1 MMRRCLFLSVVRVHR
16 DFLFES
22 SLAKL
27 HNPKEVFKQLS
38 LVWIFLK
45 SDKIYQLVSRWG
57 TMVGNSAF
65 KSRKY
70 TIFIV
75 ARVTTMN
82 WTCEHRAFVIDVF
95 ITNNESI
102 KAFWVH
108 FRLGL
113 RDGVHSQKTFYCGST
128 LKRNPYL
135 DSLVLQELMKTWKF
149 PELLLAAKEHYN
161 G

>member
-1 MMRRCLFLSVVRVHR
+1 M
-16 DFLFES
+16 
-22 SLAKL
+22 AKL

-38 LVWIFLK
+38 IEWIFLK
-45 SDKIYQLVSRWG
+45 SDTIYQLVSRWG
-57 TMVGNSAF
+57 TMVGNAAF
-65 KSRKY
+65 KSWKY

-113 RDGVHSQKTFYCGST
+113 HDGVHAQNTFCWLST

-149 PELLLAAKEHYN
+149 PELLLAAKERYN
-161 G
+161 GLFC